1 MKIYNG
7 DTLVLDIA
15 VNDDSYRYRAVMGEN
30 TLVLK
35 FSLSRHVEIPTGS
48 YCEFQG
54 ETYTLVKPEN
64 LKMNHTRSFEYTVE
78 MHSSQSSLSKYK
90 LRNTVDRRLKF
101 SMTATPREHLQMLVD
116 NMNARES
123 GWTAGE
129 CVESAE
135 KLISYNHTYLLD
147 ALDQMADTFNTEW
160 EISGKTISLH
170 KVEYDRDNPL
180 SLAYGKGN
188 GFKPG
193 VGRTDYE
200 DSVPT
205 EILYVQ
211 GGDRNIDASELMK
224 GFKMPRKPETA
235 FAEKQDN
242 KV

>member
-1 MKIYNG
+1 
-7 DTLVLDIA
+7 
-15 VNDDSYRYRAVMGEN
+15 MGEN

-78 MHSSQSSLSKYK
+78 MQSSQSSLSKYK

-116 NMNARES
+116 NLNARES

-193 VGRTDYE
+193 VGRTNYE

-211 GGDRNIDASELMK
+211 GGDRNIDASSYGSSELLLPK
-224 GFKMPRKPETA
+224 NKTIRFDGTNFEDEPGFDSTKARIYVT
-235 FAEKQDN
+235 DSDG
-242 KV
+242 